1 MALLEN
7 IVNSVNSFLWD
18 FFLLFALV
26 GTGLWFTLK
35 TKAVQIRYF
44 TRGFKQVFGNM
55 KLSGDK
61 AGKDGMSSFQALAT
75 AIAAQVGTGNLAGA
89 ATAIASGGLG
99 AIFWMWM
106 SAFFGMAT
114 NFVEASLAQKYKT
127 VGDDGSVVGGP
138 VYYIRAAFKGTF
150 GKVLATLFAV
160 FIILAC
166 GFIGAMVQSNSIGD
180 AFNTAFGIPPIVM
193 GAIVAVLGFF
203 IFLGGIGS
211 IASVTEKIVPAMAGF
226 YLLGGLFILITH
238 ITAIP
243 GVIADI
249 FVCAF
254 APKALFGGVVGTSVQ
269 QAIRYGVARG
279 LFSNEAGMGSTP
291 HSHALAKV
299 NHPCE
304 QGCTAIVG
312 VFIDTFVV
320 LTMTALV
327 IGVTGVLNGEPLTGI
342 TLTQTAFNIGLGSF
356 GGLFIA
362 ACLFFFAFSTIVGW
376 YFFGEQNVRYLF
388 GSKAV
393 KPYAILVCVFI
404 VLGCTLKVDV
414 VWNMSDMFNGL
425 MVIPNLMGLLALTKV
440 ATDLL
445 SDFEKESAK
454 AK

>member
-1 MALLEN
+1 MSILEN
-7 IVNSVNSFLWD
+7 IVNTVNSFLWD

-26 GTGLWFTLK
+26 GTGIWFTIQ
-35 TKAVQIRYF
+35 TKGVQVRYF
-44 TRGFKQVFGNM
+44 VKGFKQVFGNIS
-55 KLSGDK
+55 LSGDK

-89 ATAIASGGLG
+89 ATAIACGGLG
-99 AIFWMWM
+99 AIFWMWL

-127 VGDDGSVVGGP
+127 KGDDGSVVGGP
-138 VYYIRAAFKGTF
+138 VYYIQAAFKGTF
-150 GKVLATLFAV
+150 GKVLAVLFAV

-166 GFIGAMVQSNSIGD
+166 GFIGVMVQSNSIGD
-180 AFNTAFGIPPIVM
+180 AFNNAFGINP
-193 GAIVAVLGFF
+193 AIVGVAVAILAFF

-211 IASVTEKIVPAMAGF
+211 IASVTEKLVPIMAVF
-226 YLLGGLFILITH
+226 YLIGGLFILITH
-238 ITAIP
+238 IGAIP
-243 GVIADI
+243 STLANI
-249 FVCAF
+249 FIGAF
-254 APKALFGGVVGTSVQ
+254 SAQSLFGGVVGTSVQ
-269 QAIRYGVARG
+269 LSIRYGVARG

-291 HSHALAKV
+291 HSHAMAKV
-299 NHPCE
+299 AHPCE
-304 QGCTAIVG
+304 QGCTAIVA

-327 IGVTGVLNGEPLTGI
+327 IGVTGVLNGEHLTGI
-342 TLTQTAFNIGLGSF
+342 SLTQAAFNVGLGGL
-356 GGLFIA
+356 GGPFVAIS
-362 ACLFFFAFSTIVGW
+362 LFFFAFSTIIGW

-393 KPYAILVCVFI
+393 KPYAVIACIFI
-404 VLGCTLKVDV
+404 VLGCFMKVDV

-440 ATDLL
+440 AKELL
-445 SDFEKESAK
+445 AEYEKNYAK

>member
-1 MALLEN
+1 MAVLEN

-26 GTGLWFTLK
+26 GTGIWFTLR

-44 TRGFKQVFGNM
+44 GKAFKQVFGNM
-55 KLSGDK
+55 KLSGEK

-99 AIFWMWM
+99 AIFWMWL

-138 VYYIRAAFKGTF
+138 VYYIQAAFKGGF
-150 GKVLATLFAV
+150 GKLLATLFAI

-166 GFIGAMVQSNSIGD
+166 GFIGAMVQSNSMGD
-180 AFNTAFGIPPIVM
+180 AFNNAFGLPPIVM
-193 GAIVAVLGFF
+193 GIIVAVLGFF
-203 IFLGGIGS
+203 IFTGGIGA
-211 IASVTEKIVPAMAGF
+211 IASVTEKLVPIMAFF
-226 YLLGGLFILITH
+226 YLIGGIFILITH
-238 ITAIP
+238 IGAIP
-243 GVIADI
+243 ATFADI

-304 QGCTAIVG
+304 QGLTAIVG
-312 VFIDTFVV
+312 VFIDTFIV

-327 IGVTGVLNGEPLTGI
+327 IGTTGVLEGEHLTGI
-342 TLTQTAFNIGLGSF
+342 SLTQAAFNEGLGF
-356 GGLFIA
+356 LGGPFVAIS
-362 ACLFFFAFSTIVGW
+362 LFFFAFSTIVGW
-376 YFFGEQNVRYLF
+376 YFFGEQNVRYLL

-393 KPYAILVCVFI
+393 KPYSILVCGFI
-404 VLGCTLKVDV
+404 VLGCVLKVDI

-440 ATDLL
+440 AANLL
-445 SDFEKESAK
+445 DEFEKQPAK